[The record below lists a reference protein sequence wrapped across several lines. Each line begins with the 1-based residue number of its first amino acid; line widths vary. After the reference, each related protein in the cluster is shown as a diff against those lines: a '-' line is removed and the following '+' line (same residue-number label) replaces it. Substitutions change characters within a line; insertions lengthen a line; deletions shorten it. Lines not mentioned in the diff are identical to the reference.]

1 MIVGA
6 GGGAGGG
13 SGSQDARNSPIAS
26 KKPMAEDGRLMR
38 NRFSWESPDMAPLMA
53 PEPKTTEPISTG
65 TLTPGLYITATPIGN
80 AADIT
85 LRALTVLRKCDAIVA
100 EDTRVTARLL
110 ALHGISRPLLIY
122 NEHNAAAVEA
132 KLLQRLRSGERLA
145 LVGDAGTPLISD
157 PGLRLVKSAR
167 DEGLPVF
174 PVPGPSAVIAA
185 LSAAGLPTTPFL
197 FAGFL
202 PARQGE
208 RRTVLQDLR
217 RVAATLVFFESPQRL
232 CESLSDMLEILGDR
246 QACVAREI
254 TKLHEDMRCGSLSQL
269 EAHYSTN
276 RPRGEIV
283 VIVAPGEVEGPDPAL
298 VDSLLRQALPFMPV
312 KAAASLVAK
321 ATGAGR
327 RAVYDRALAL
337 AGKGRDAGE

>member
-1 MIVGA
+1 
-6 GGGAGGG
+6 
-13 SGSQDARNSPIAS
+13 
-26 KKPMAEDGRLMR
+26 
-38 NRFSWESPDMAPLMA
+38 MAPSDD
-53 PEPKTTEPISTG
+53 PEPKTTEPISTE
-65 TLTPGLYITATPIGN
+65 TLAPGLYITATPIGN

-85 LRALTVLRKCDAIVA
+85 LRALNVMRKCDAIVA

-157 PGLRLVKSAR
+157 PGLRLVKAAR

-174 PVPGPSAVIAA
+174 PIPGPSAVIAA

-202 PARQGE
+202 ATRQGE
-208 RRTVLQDLR
+208 RRAVLKDLR
-217 RVAATLVFFESPQRL
+217 PVPATLVFFESPQRL
-232 CESLSDMLEILGDR
+232 CESLSDMAETLGDR
-246 QACVAREI
+246 EACVAREI
-254 TKLHEDMRCGSLSQL
+254 TKLHEDMRRGSLSQL
-269 EAHYSTN
+269 QAHYSAN
-276 RPRGEIV
+276 QPRGEV
-283 VIVAPGEVEGPDPAL
+283 VIIVAPGKVEGPDLAV

-312 KAAASLVAK
+312 KAAASLVAE
-321 ATGAGR
+321 ATQASR

-337 AGKGRDAGE
+337 AGKGPNAGE